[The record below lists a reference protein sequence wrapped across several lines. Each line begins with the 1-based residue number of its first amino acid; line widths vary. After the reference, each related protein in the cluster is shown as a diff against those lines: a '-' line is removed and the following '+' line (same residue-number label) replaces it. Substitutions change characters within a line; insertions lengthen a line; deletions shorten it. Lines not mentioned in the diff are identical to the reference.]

1 MSILSMNISAAVMIT
16 MTILLRR
23 IFKYHIPHSVFC
35 VLWAVIIIRLFIPVS
50 INSELSLWNFF
61 VEIEEASATSTGI
74 INSKA
79 HVYVSDAI
87 QNSYAPIGNGYII
100 LWGTVCVILGA
111 YFLLQYIK
119 LSKAAKQAVIPENK
133 ILNNRIEKL
142 GFYRNISIGIMKGLK
157 SPAVFGVIHPIIFFP
172 EQFDFNNE
180 STNYILLH
188 ECGHIKYFHTLYKI
202 FLTVL
207 ICVYWYNPFV
217 WIMYFALDSDMEI
230 TADRYVISKIGN
242 ESKAIYAATLIT
254 AAESKIKPV
263 IFYYHY
269 KSKLTKERIEAIMR
283 FKKLTAGAVIITVLI
298 PAFMFTVFATT
309 DTIITGKK
317 LDEINIA
324 VVDAEYEKEAVQMKD
339 ITIELP
345 WKELHENDFE
355 GLQILS
361 SEYEIKDYEYVA
373 YSREPPKKITILT
386 AIEEKTYKGTLELTR
401 HIYSASDDKYTGYYS
416 GNVYSQ

>member
-142 GFYRNISIGIMKGLK
+142 GF
-157 SPAVFGVIHPIIFFP
+157 
-172 EQFDFNNE
+172 
-180 STNYILLH
+180 
-188 ECGHIKYFHTLYKI
+188 
-202 FLTVL
+202 
-207 ICVYWYNPFV
+207 
-217 WIMYFALDSDMEI
+217 
-230 TADRYVISKIGN
+230 
-242 ESKAIYAATLIT
+242 
-254 AAESKIKPV
+254 
-263 IFYYHY
+263 
-269 KSKLTKERIEAIMR
+269 
-283 FKKLTAGAVIITVLI
+283 
-298 PAFMFTVFATT
+298 
-309 DTIITGKK
+309 
-317 LDEINIA
+317 
-324 VVDAEYEKEAVQMKD
+324 
-339 ITIELP
+339 
-345 WKELHENDFE
+345 
-355 GLQILS
+355 
-361 SEYEIKDYEYVA
+361 
-373 YSREPPKKITILT
+373 
-386 AIEEKTYKGTLELTR
+386 
-401 HIYSASDDKYTGYYS
+401 
-416 GNVYSQ
+416 